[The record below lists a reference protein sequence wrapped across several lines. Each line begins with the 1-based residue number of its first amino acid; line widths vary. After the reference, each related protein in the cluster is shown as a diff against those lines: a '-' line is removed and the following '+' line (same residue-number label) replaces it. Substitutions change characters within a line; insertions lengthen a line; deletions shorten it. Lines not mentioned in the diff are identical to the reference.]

1 MGLEI
6 EYTGDD
12 GRKYESL
19 AEMLQAE
26 GSKLIDDTMTEVQR
40 AIEAQR
46 CPLHGRGPSATMT
59 RSGDRIS
66 FEIEG
71 CCDDLVERAQRAGE
85 EALA

>member
-12 GRKYESL
+12 GRKYGSL
-19 AEMLQAE
+19 AEMLDAE
-26 GSKLIDDTMTEVQR
+26 GNKLIDEAMAEVR
-40 AIEAQR
+40 RSIEAQR
-46 CPLHGRGPSATMT
+46 CAVHGGRPSATVT
-59 RSGDRIS
+59 RRGDQIS

-85 EALA
+85 DALS